1 MVMKRQIKQTLMGLL
16 LAALAGSGLL
26 AAAQWR
32 AGVSERQ
39 VQILLNRIET
49 RSDNFRQSLA
59 VALNRS
65 NLDNTAREDFL
76 NRFVAN
82 YEQATNRL
90 QADFRTGRSTA
101 ENVQEV
107 LNRAAYI
114 DSFMRSHRLSWA
126 AERDW
131 NRLRA
136 DLNLLARY
144 YNVPTRWNDPA
155 YGWMS
160 PSAARLTGTYRLDE
174 ARSENVRLAI
184 ERATAT
190 LPASQRERLQ
200 NVLMRRLRSPEMLAI
215 DRRGQTVTIA
225 STLGRQLTLTADGR
239 SRYESNARVHA
250 AFSGDQ
256 LVINTDRNRNRDY
269 SVTFDPEAQGSQLR
283 VTRSITVNQLARPV
297 VITSL
302 YHKTSDVA
310 QLNLYDER
318 NVARR
323 RPSYSGSFYVPN
335 GTRLVAVLNNNLDTE
350 RTRVGDRFTMIVR
363 SPNEYDG
370 AILEGYIAD
379 VDRAGPFTGRAD
391 LTFDFERIRLPGG
404 RSYDFAANIV
414 NVRTP
419 GGDELRIDEG
429 RIEEENSQTEQTIT
443 RTGIGA
449 ALGAIIGAIT
459 GGGEGA
465 AIGAAVGA
473 GAGAGSVFVTGRD
486 DLELPSGS
494 EFVLRASA
502 PRNALTS
509 R

>member
-1 MVMKRQIKQTLMGLL
+1 
-16 LAALAGSGLL
+16 
-26 AAAQWR
+26 
-32 AGVSERQ
+32 
-39 VQILLNRIET
+39 
-49 RSDNFRQSLA
+49 
-59 VALNRS
+59 
-65 NLDNTAREDFL
+65 
-76 NRFVAN
+76 
-82 YEQATNRL
+82 
-90 QADFRTGRSTA
+90 
-101 ENVQEV
+101 
-107 LNRAAYI
+107 
-114 DSFMRSHRLSWA
+114 
-126 AERDW
+126 
-131 NRLRA
+131 
-136 DLNLLARY
+136 
-144 YNVPTRWNDPA
+144 
-155 YGWMS
+155 
-160 PSAARLTGTYRLDE
+160 
-174 ARSENVRLAI
+174 
-184 ERATAT
+184 
-190 LPASQRERLQ
+190 
-200 NVLMRRLRSPEMLAI
+200 
-215 DRRGQTVTIA
+215 
-225 STLGRQLTLTADGR
+225 
-239 SRYESNARVHA
+239 
-250 AFSGDQ
+250 
-256 LVINTDRNRNRDY
+256 
-269 SVTFDPEAQGSQLR
+269 
-283 VTRSITVNQLARPV
+283 
-297 VITSL
+297 
-302 YHKTSDVA
+302 
-310 QLNLYDER
+310 
-318 NVARR
+318 
-323 RPSYSGSFYVPN
+323 
-335 GTRLVAVLNNNLDTE
+335 
-350 RTRVGDRFTMIVR
+350 MIVR